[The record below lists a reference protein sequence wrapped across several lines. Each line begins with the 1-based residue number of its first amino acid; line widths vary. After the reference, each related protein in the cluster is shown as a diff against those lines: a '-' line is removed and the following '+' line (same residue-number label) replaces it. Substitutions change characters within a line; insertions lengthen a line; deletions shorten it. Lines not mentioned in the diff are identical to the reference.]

1 MAKKKTIIAKRIKTH
16 GAHMKAQI
24 VREKWADIRKSFSGK
39 AIEIPLKPILKKVIK
54 EFGPMLPEAKLKPLF
69 DVENNDNN
77 ANEDSIAF
85 EERVNDV
92 CTIHTTD
99 ENWAKRYFFNMDKPV
114 GNKYSS
120 LENHSVKIV
129 KWDLNANT
137 THSFANYGV
146 AGTTRG
152 SRDRSRIRNL
162 MLTLCEK
169 FTLLYDKKFK
179 EHDIVKIYC
188 FASINDLECNIIY
201 SCKTGIVRSQ
211 FIPEIGPFIGRNS
224 NHFLV
229 GPIYHKLEILI
240 YVGPFYPER
249 EITVW
254 CNID

>member
-1 MAKKKTIIAKRIKTH
+1 MAKKKTIISKRIKTH
-16 GAHMKAQI
+16 GAHIKAQI

-39 AIEIPLKPILKKVIK
+39 AIEIPLKPILKKVTQ

-69 DVENNDNN
+69 DVEKNDNN

-99 ENWAKRYFFNMDKPV
+99 ENWAKRYYFNMDKAV
-114 GNKYSS
+114 GTKYTS
-120 LENHSVKIV
+120 LENRSVKIV

-179 EHDIVKIYC
+179 EHDIVHYRNHMDKRMKWKY
-188 FASINDLECNIIY
+188 FVAY
-201 SCKTGIVRSQ
+201 GKSCSYDGVNER
-211 FIPEIGPFIGRNS
+211 S
-224 NHFLV
+224 NHIANVNRLFYL
-229 GPIYHKLEILI
+229 KESLTSLI
-240 YVGPFYPER
+240 H
-249 EITVW
+249 
-254 CNID
+254 